1 VLLLLTVP
9 AAAGCSALGGTSAGE
24 IGRLYLVLFLAAV
37 QLSTLA
43 LLVSSAVN
51 TTDGALR
58 VTYAFVL
65 LVTVGTLGPYALL
78 QGTGGGAAMLAS
90 WVRGLSPI
98 PAVLEVLG
106 QGDVGSQGLTTG
118 AAFTLRYL
126 VLGTASSVACMH
138 VTVARLN
145 HRLLER
151 VRPAGVMTED

>member
-1 VLLLLTVP
+1 
-9 AAAGCSALGGTSAGE
+9 
-24 IGRLYLVLFLAAV
+24 
-37 QLSTLA
+37 
-43 LLVSSAVN
+43 
-51 TTDGALR
+51 GALR

-118 AAFTLRYL
+118 AALTLRYL

-151 VRPAGVMTED
+151 VRPAGVMTEDRPAGILLLRRLLFLVDPQRRSGLIGPWVNPVMVKEFRCRRFGRSHWMLRL